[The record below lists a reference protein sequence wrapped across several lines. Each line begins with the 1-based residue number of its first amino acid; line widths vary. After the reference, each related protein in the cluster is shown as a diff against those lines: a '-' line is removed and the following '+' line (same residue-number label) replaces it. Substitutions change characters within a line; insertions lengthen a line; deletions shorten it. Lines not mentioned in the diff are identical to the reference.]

1 MRYQLIVRLVH
12 FSLFFSV
19 LVLVFNFLFLE
30 SIAANQNE
38 VNERRGIDNICLK
51 YDNITKTIIV
61 CDDNV
66 EIPTIFSFFNNS
78 NILESIG
85 NKEWLLKSNI
95 LVLENGTL
103 IIDGSKSKVI
113 KIASNYSSNI
123 PYSITS
129 RGNLIVDN
137 TRITSWNSTSDS
149 QPVVSSPETV
159 RPYILTF
166 WDSSGKTNITNSY
179 LENLGYKGYLG
190 TDGITYFSGKGSL
203 ISNNTI
209 SGNYLGLHLMNN
221 VSDIAIENN
230 DISKSNFEA
239 IKLDTKTNNIKV
251 FDNTIHENNL
261 HAISCLRGC
270 NSVDIKNNLLENN
283 IGIGILVDKQAKK
296 IIIENNKIKSN
307 TMGIM
312 IAESEDNSINNNI
325 IDKNGN
331 GIFLKKTGG
340 NLITKNNITASNN
353 YGINIYS
360 NSSLNTIENNNIR
373 KSMNSGINIADYET
387 KNNKFVGNVIEGGL
401 NHGIKL
407 DRTFKN
413 NFESNLVD
421 KNKYVDYYIKLSKD
435 SILMNTYFNKTSIL
449 FFDKKSN
456 LKIVNMDNKLLD
468 GNNITNVAYPN
479 NNTVI
484 MLPIKNFTKLTTI
497 DMYVIPNLSHVNI
510 SSINND
516 FSINKD
522 YKKWNAVFAEPKM
535 QTKFI
540 VEGLD
545 SGSQFLLK
553 TNETVSELVSVDK
566 RNNIQFSFINDGLS
580 YIFKIE
586 ATKTP
591 MLITILI
598 LSVLIGVSAGIFFLL
613 RRKRMIKDN
622 NIKR

>member
-1 MRYQLIVRLVH
+1 M
-12 FSLFFSV
+12 
-19 LVLVFNFLFLE
+19 
-30 SIAANQNE
+30 AASEKE
-38 VNERRGIDNICLK
+38 VNEQRGIDNICLK

-85 NKEWLLKSNI
+85 NKEWLLRSNI

-113 KIASNYSSNI
+113 KIDSNYSSNI

-129 RGNLIVDN
+129 RGNLIIDN
-137 TRITSWNSTSDS
+137 TRITSWNSTRDS

-159 RPYILTF
+159 RPFILTF

-179 LENLGYKGYLG
+179 LENLGYKGYIG
-190 TDGITYFSGKGSL
+190 TEGITYFSGKGSL

-230 DISKSNFEA
+230 DISKSNFEG

-261 HAISCLRGC
+261 HAIACLRGC
-270 NSVDIKNNLLENN
+270 NSVDIKNNVLENN

-296 IIIENNKIKSN
+296 VVIENNKIKSN

-331 GIFLKKTGG
+331 GIFLKKTAS
-340 NLITKNNITASNN
+340 NLITKNNITGSNN

-360 NSSLNTIENNNIR
+360 NSSLNTIENNIIQ
-373 KSMNSGINIADYET
+373 KSMNSGINMADYGT
-387 KNNKFVGNVIEGGL
+387 KNNKFVENVIEGGL
-401 NHGIKL
+401 NHGIRL

-421 KNKYVDYYIKLSKD
+421 KNKNVDYYIKLSKG
-435 SILMNTYFNKTSIL
+435 SILMNTYFNNTSIL

-468 GNNITNVAYPN
+468 GNNVTNIAYPN

-497 DMYVIPNLSHVNI
+497 DMYVVPNLSYVNI

-516 FSINKD
+516 FSKNKD

-540 VEGLD
+540 VEGFN

-553 TNETVSELVSVDK
+553 TNETVSELVSVDN
-566 RNNIQFSFINDGLS
+566 RNNIQFSFVNDGLS

-598 LSVLIGVSAGIFFLL
+598 LSILIGLSAGIFFLL

>member
-1 MRYQLIVRLVH
+1 M
-12 FSLFFSV
+12 
-19 LVLVFNFLFLE
+19 
-30 SIAANQNE
+30 AASEKE
-38 VNERRGIDNICLK
+38 VNEQRGIDNICLK

-85 NKEWLLKSNI
+85 NKEWLLRSNI

-113 KIASNYSSNI
+113 KIDSNYSSNI

-129 RGNLIVDN
+129 RGNLIIDN

-149 QPVVSSPETV
+149 QPVVSSRETV

-179 LENLGYKGYLG
+179 LENLGYKGYIG
-190 TDGITYFSGKGSL
+190 TEGITYFSGKGSL

-230 DISKSNFEA
+230 DISKSNFEG

-261 HAISCLRGC
+261 HAIACLRGC
-270 NSVDIKNNLLENN
+270 NSVDIKNNVLENN

-296 IIIENNKIKSN
+296 VIIENNKIKSN

-331 GIFLKKTGG
+331 GIFLKKTAS
-340 NLITKNNITASNN
+340 NLITKNNITGSNN

-360 NSSLNTIENNNIR
+360 NSSLNTIENNIIR
-373 KSMNSGINIADYET
+373 KSMNSGINIADYGT
-387 KNNKFVGNVIEGGL
+387 KNNKFVENVIEGGL
-401 NHGIKL
+401 NHGIRL

-413 NFESNLVD
+413 NFESNVVD
-421 KNKYVDYYIKLSKD
+421 KNKNVDYYIKLSKD
-435 SILMNTYFNKTSIL
+435 SILMNTYFNNTSIL

-456 LKIVNMDNKLLD
+456 LRIVNTDNKLLD
-468 GNNITNVAYPN
+468 GNNVTNIEYPN
-479 NNTVI
+479 NNTVVI
-484 MLPIKNFTKLTTI
+484 LPIKNFTKLTTI
-497 DMYVIPNLSHVNI
+497 DMYVVPNLSHVNI

-516 FSINKD
+516 FSKNKD
-522 YKKWNAVFAEPKM
+522 YKKWNAAFAEPKM

-540 VEGLD
+540 VEGFD

-566 RNNIQFSFINDGLS
+566 RNNIQFSFVNDGLS

-598 LSVLIGVSAGIFFLL
+598 LSILIGLSAGIFFLL
-613 RRKRMIKDN
+613 RRKRMIRDN

>member
-1 MRYQLIVRLVH
+1 M
-12 FSLFFSV
+12 
-19 LVLVFNFLFLE
+19 
-30 SIAANQNE
+30 AASEKE
-38 VNERRGIDNICLK
+38 VNDQRGIDNICLK

-85 NKEWLLKSNI
+85 NKEWLLRSNI

-113 KIASNYSSNI
+113 KIDSNYSSNI

-129 RGNLIVDN
+129 RGNLIIDN

-179 LENLGYKGYLG
+179 LENLGYKGYIG
-190 TDGITYFSGKGSL
+190 TEGITYFSGKGSL

-209 SGNYLGLHLMNN
+209 SGNYLGLHLVNN

-230 DISKSNFEA
+230 EISKSNFEG
-239 IKLDTKTNNIKV
+239 IKLDTKTNNIKI

-261 HAISCLRGC
+261 HAIACLRGC
-270 NSVDIKNNLLENN
+270 NSVDIKNNVLENN

-296 IIIENNKIKSN
+296 VIIESNKIKSN

-312 IAESEDNSINNNI
+312 IADSEDNSINNNI

-331 GIFLKKTGG
+331 GIFLKKTGR
-340 NLITKNNITASNN
+340 NLITKNNITGSNN

-360 NSSLNTIENNNIR
+360 NSSLNTIENNIIR
-373 KSMNSGINIADYET
+373 KSMNSGINIADYAT
-387 KNNKFVGNVIEGGL
+387 KNNKFVGNVIESGL
-401 NHGIKL
+401 NHGIRL

-413 NFESNLVD
+413 NFESNVVD
-421 KNKYVDYYIKLSKD
+421 KNKNVDYYIKLSKN
-435 SILMNTYFNKTSIL
+435 SILMNTYFNNTSIL

-468 GNNITNVAYPN
+468 GNNVTNIASPN

-484 MLPIKNFTKLTTI
+484 ILPIKNFTKLTTI
-497 DMYVIPNLSHVNI
+497 DMYVVPNLSHVNI

-516 FSINKD
+516 FSKNKD
-522 YKKWNAVFAEPKM
+522 YKKWNAAFAEPKM

-540 VEGLD
+540 VEGFD
-545 SGSQFLLK
+545 SGSQFFLK

-598 LSVLIGVSAGIFFLL
+598 LSILIGVSAGIFFFL

>member
-1 MRYQLIVRLVH
+1 MAV
-12 FSLFFSV
+12 
-19 LVLVFNFLFLE
+19 
-30 SIAANQNE
+30 NQNE
-38 VNERRGIDNICLK
+38 VNEQSGRDNICLK

-85 NKEWLLKSNI
+85 NKEWLLRSNI

-129 RGNLIVDN
+129 RGNLIIDN

-190 TDGITYFSGKGSL
+190 TEGITYFSGKGSL

-209 SGNYLGLHLMNN
+209 SGNYLGLHLVNN

-230 DISKSNFEA
+230 DISKSNFEG

-261 HAISCLRGC
+261 HAIACLRGC
-270 NSVDIKNNLLENN
+270 NSVDIKNNVLENN

-296 IIIENNKIKSN
+296 VIIESNKIKSN

-331 GIFLKKTGG
+331 GIFLKKTGR
-340 NLITKNNITASNN
+340 NLITKNNITGSNN

-360 NSSLNTIENNNIR
+360 NSSLNTIENNIIR
-373 KSMNSGINIADYET
+373 KSMNSGINIADYAT

-401 NHGIKL
+401 NHGIRL

-413 NFESNLVD
+413 NFESNVVD
-421 KNKYVDYYIKLSKD
+421 KNKNVDYYIKLSKN
-435 SILMNTYFNKTSIL
+435 SILMNTYFNNTSIL

-468 GNNITNVAYPN
+468 GNNVTNIASKN

-484 MLPIKNFTKLTTI
+484 ILPIKNFTKLTTI
-497 DMYVIPNLSHVNI
+497 DMYVVPNLSHVNI

-516 FSINKD
+516 FSKNKV

-540 VEGLD
+540 VEGFD
-545 SGSQFLLK
+545 SGSQFFLK

-598 LSVLIGVSAGIFFLL
+598 LSILIGVSAGIFFFL
-613 RRKRMIKDN
+613 RRKRIIKDN

>member
-1 MRYQLIVRLVH
+1 MAV
-12 FSLFFSV
+12 
-19 LVLVFNFLFLE
+19 
-30 SIAANQNE
+30 NQNE
-38 VNERRGIDNICLK
+38 VNEQSGRDNICLK

-85 NKEWLLKSNI
+85 NKEWLLRSNI

-129 RGNLIVDN
+129 RGNLIIDN

-190 TDGITYFSGKGSL
+190 TEGITYFSGKGSL

-209 SGNYLGLHLMNN
+209 SGNYLGLHLVNN

-230 DISKSNFEA
+230 DISKSNFEG

-261 HAISCLRGC
+261 HAIACLRGC
-270 NSVDIKNNLLENN
+270 NSVDIKNNVLENN

-296 IIIENNKIKSN
+296 VIIESNKIKSN

-331 GIFLKKTGG
+331 GIFLKKTGR
-340 NLITKNNITASNN
+340 NLITKNNITGSNN

-360 NSSLNTIENNNIR
+360 NSSLNTIENNIIR
-373 KSMNSGINIADYET
+373 KSMNSGINIADYAT

-401 NHGIKL
+401 NHGIRL

-413 NFESNLVD
+413 NFESNVVD
-421 KNKYVDYYIKLSKD
+421 KNKNVDYYIKLSKN
-435 SILMNTYFNKTSIL
+435 SILMNTYFNNTSIL

-468 GNNITNVAYPN
+468 GNNVTNIASPN

-484 MLPIKNFTKLTTI
+484 ILPIKNFTKLTTI
-497 DMYVIPNLSHVNI
+497 DMYVVPNLSHVNI

-516 FSINKD
+516 FSKNKD

-540 VEGLD
+540 VEGFD
-545 SGSQFLLK
+545 SGSQFFLK

-598 LSVLIGVSAGIFFLL
+598 LSILIGVSAGIFFFL

>member
-1 MRYQLIVRLVH
+1 M
-12 FSLFFSV
+12 
-19 LVLVFNFLFLE
+19 
-30 SIAANQNE
+30 AANQNE
-38 VNERRGIDNICLK
+38 VNEQRGIDNICLK

-85 NKEWLLKSNI
+85 NKEWLLRSNI

-129 RGNLIVDN
+129 RGNLIIDN

-190 TDGITYFSGKGSL
+190 TEGITYFSGKGSL

>member
-1 MRYQLIVRLVH
+1 M
-12 FSLFFSV
+12 
-19 LVLVFNFLFLE
+19 
-30 SIAANQNE
+30 AASEKE
-38 VNERRGIDNICLK
+38 VNDQRGIDNICLK

-61 CDDNV
+61 CDDKV

-85 NKEWLLKSNI
+85 NKEWLLRSNI

-129 RGNLIVDN
+129 RGNLIIDN

-149 QPVVSSPETV
+149 QPVVSSPETA

-190 TDGITYFSGKGSL
+190 TEGITYFSGKGSL

-209 SGNYLGLHLMNN
+209 SGNYLGLHLVNN

-230 DISKSNFEA
+230 DISKSNFEG

-261 HAISCLRGC
+261 HAIACLRGC
-270 NSVDIKNNLLENN
+270 NSVDIKNNVLENN

-296 IIIENNKIKSN
+296 VIIESNKIKSN

-312 IAESEDNSINNNI
+312 IADSEDNSINNNI

-331 GIFLKKTGG
+331 GIFLKKTGR
-340 NLITKNNITASNN
+340 NLITKNNITGSNN

-360 NSSLNTIENNNIR
+360 NSSLNTIENNIIR
-373 KSMNSGINIADYET
+373 KSMNSGINIADYAT
-387 KNNKFVGNVIEGGL
+387 KNNKFVGNVIESGL
-401 NHGIKL
+401 NHGIRL

-413 NFESNLVD
+413 NFESNVVD
-421 KNKYVDYYIKLSKD
+421 KNKNVDYYIKLSKD
-435 SILMNTYFNKTSIL
+435 SILMNTYFNNTSIL

-456 LKIVNMDNKLLD
+456 LRIVNTDNKLLD
-468 GNNITNVAYPN
+468 GNNVTNIEYPN
-479 NNTVI
+479 NNTVVI
-484 MLPIKNFTKLTTI
+484 LPIKNFTKLTTI
-497 DMYVIPNLSHVNI
+497 DMYVVPNLSHVNI

-516 FSINKD
+516 FSKNKD
-522 YKKWNAVFAEPKM
+522 YKKWNAAFAEPKM

-540 VEGLD
+540 VEGFD

-598 LSVLIGVSAGIFFLL
+598 LSILIGVSAGIFFFL

>member
-1 MRYQLIVRLVH
+1 M
-12 FSLFFSV
+12 
-19 LVLVFNFLFLE
+19 
-30 SIAANQNE
+30 AASEKE
-38 VNERRGIDNICLK
+38 VNEQRGIDNICLK

-85 NKEWLLKSNI
+85 NKEWLLRSNI

-113 KIASNYSSNI
+113 KIDSNYSSNI

-129 RGNLIVDN
+129 RGNLIIDN

-179 LENLGYKGYLG
+179 LENLGYKGYIG
-190 TDGITYFSGKGSL
+190 TEGITYFSGKGSL

-209 SGNYLGLHLMNN
+209 SGNYMGLHLMNN

-230 DISKSNFEA
+230 DISKSNFEG

-261 HAISCLRGC
+261 HAIACLRGC
-270 NSVDIKNNLLENN
+270 NSVDIKNNVLENN

-296 IIIENNKIKSN
+296 VIIENNKIKSN

-331 GIFLKKTGG
+331 GIFLKKTAS
-340 NLITKNNITASNN
+340 NLITKNNITGSNN

-360 NSSLNTIENNNIR
+360 NSSLNTIENNIIR
-373 KSMNSGINIADYET
+373 KSMNSGINIADYGT
-387 KNNKFVGNVIEGGL
+387 KNNKFVENVIEGGL
-401 NHGIKL
+401 NHGIRL

-413 NFESNLVD
+413 NFESNVVD
-421 KNKYVDYYIKLSKD
+421 KNKNVDYYIKLSKD
-435 SILMNTYFNKTSIL
+435 SILMNTYFNNTSIL

-456 LKIVNMDNKLLD
+456 LRIVNTDNKLLD
-468 GNNITNVAYPN
+468 GNNVTNIEYPN
-479 NNTVI
+479 NNTVVI
-484 MLPIKNFTKLTTI
+484 LPIKNFTKLTTI
-497 DMYVIPNLSHVNI
+497 DMYVVPNLSHVNI

-516 FSINKD
+516 FSKNKD
-522 YKKWNAVFAEPKM
+522 YKKWNAAFAEPKM

-540 VEGLD
+540 VEGFD

-566 RNNIQFSFINDGLS
+566 RNNIQFSFVNDGLS

-598 LSVLIGVSAGIFFLL
+598 LSILIGLSAGIFFLL
-613 RRKRMIKDN
+613 RRKRMIRDN

>member
-1 MRYQLIVRLVH
+1 M
-12 FSLFFSV
+12 
-19 LVLVFNFLFLE
+19 
-30 SIAANQNE
+30 AASEKE
-38 VNERRGIDNICLK
+38 VNEQRGIDNICLK

-85 NKEWLLKSNI
+85 NKEWLLRSNI

-113 KIASNYSSNI
+113 KIDSNYSSNI

-129 RGNLIVDN
+129 RGNLIIDN

-179 LENLGYKGYLG
+179 LENLGYKGYIG
-190 TDGITYFSGKGSL
+190 TEGITYFSGKGSL

-230 DISKSNFEA
+230 DISKSNFEG

-261 HAISCLRGC
+261 HAIACLRGC
-270 NSVDIKNNLLENN
+270 NSVDIKNNVLENN

-296 IIIENNKIKSN
+296 VIIENNKIKSN

-331 GIFLKKTGG
+331 GIFLKKTAS
-340 NLITKNNITASNN
+340 NLITKNNITGSNN

-360 NSSLNTIENNNIR
+360 NSSLNTIENNIIP
-373 KSMNSGINIADYET
+373 KSMNIGINIADYGT
-387 KNNKFVGNVIEGGL
+387 KNNKFVENVIEGGL
-401 NHGIKL
+401 NHGIRL

-413 NFESNLVD
+413 NFESNVVD
-421 KNKYVDYYIKLSKD
+421 KNKNVDYYIKLSKD
-435 SILMNTYFNKTSIL
+435 SILMNTYFNNTSIL

-456 LKIVNMDNKLLD
+456 LRIVNTDNKLLD
-468 GNNITNVAYPN
+468 GNNVTNIEYPN
-479 NNTVI
+479 NNTVVI
-484 MLPIKNFTKLTTI
+484 LPIKNFTKLTTI
-497 DMYVIPNLSHVNI
+497 DMYVVPNLSHVNI

-516 FSINKD
+516 FSKNKD
-522 YKKWNAVFAEPKM
+522 YKKWNAAFAEPKM

-540 VEGLD
+540 VEGFD

-566 RNNIQFSFINDGLS
+566 RNNIQFSFVNDGLS

-598 LSVLIGVSAGIFFLL
+598 LSILIGLSAGIFFLL
-613 RRKRMIKDN
+613 RRKRMIRDN

>member
-1 MRYQLIVRLVH
+1 MAV
-12 FSLFFSV
+12 
-19 LVLVFNFLFLE
+19 
-30 SIAANQNE
+30 NQNE
-38 VNERRGIDNICLK
+38 VNEQSGRDNICMK

-85 NKEWLLKSNI
+85 NKEWLLRSNI

-129 RGNLIVDN
+129 RGNLIIDN

-190 TDGITYFSGKGSL
+190 TEGITYFSGKGSL

-209 SGNYLGLHLMNN
+209 SGNYLGLHLVNN

-230 DISKSNFEA
+230 DISKSNFEG

-261 HAISCLRGC
+261 HAIACLRGC
-270 NSVDIKNNLLENN
+270 NSVDIKNNVLENN

-296 IIIENNKIKSN
+296 VIIESNKIKSN

-331 GIFLKKTGG
+331 GIFLKKTGR
-340 NLITKNNITASNN
+340 NLITKNNITGSNN

-360 NSSLNTIENNNIR
+360 NSSLNTIENNIIR
-373 KSMNSGINIADYET
+373 KSMNSGINIADYAT

-401 NHGIKL
+401 NHGIRL

-413 NFESNLVD
+413 NFESNVVD
-421 KNKYVDYYIKLSKD
+421 KNKNVDYYIKLSKD
-435 SILMNTYFNKTSIL
+435 SILMNTYFNNTSIL

-468 GNNITNVAYPN
+468 GNNVTNIASPN

-484 MLPIKNFTKLTTI
+484 ILPIKNFTKLTTI
-497 DMYVIPNLSHVNI
+497 DMYVVPNLSHVNI

-516 FSINKD
+516 FSKNKD

-540 VEGLD
+540 VEGFD
-545 SGSQFLLK
+545 SGSQFFLK

-598 LSVLIGVSAGIFFLL
+598 LSILIGVSAGIFLFL

>member
-1 MRYQLIVRLVH
+1 M
-12 FSLFFSV
+12 
-19 LVLVFNFLFLE
+19 
-30 SIAANQNE
+30 AASENE
-38 VNERRGIDNICLK
+38 VNEQRGIDNICLK

-85 NKEWLLKSNI
+85 NKEWLLRSNI

-113 KIASNYSSNI
+113 KIDSNYSNNI

-129 RGNLIVDN
+129 RGNLIIDN

-149 QPVVSSPETV
+149 QPIVSSPETV

-179 LENLGYKGYLG
+179 LENLGYKGYIG
-190 TDGITYFSGKGSL
+190 TEGITYFSGKGSL

-221 VSDIAIENN
+221 VSDILIENN
-230 DISKSNFEA
+230 DISKSNFEG

-251 FDNTIHENNL
+251 FDNMIHENNL
-261 HAISCLRGC
+261 HAIACLRGC
-270 NSVDIKNNLLENN
+270 NSVDIKNNVLENN
-283 IGIGILVDKQAKK
+283 IGIAILVDKQAKK
-296 IIIENNKIKSN
+296 VIIENNKIKSN

-312 IAESEDNSINNNI
+312 IAESEDNSIINNI

-331 GIFLKKTGG
+331 GIFLKKTAS
-340 NLITKNNITASNN
+340 NLITKNNITGSNN

-360 NSSLNTIENNNIR
+360 NSSLNTIENNIIR
-373 KSMNSGINIADYET
+373 KSMNSGINIADYGT
-387 KNNKFVGNVIEGGL
+387 KNNKFVENVIEGGL
-401 NHGIKL
+401 NHGIRL

-413 NFESNLVD
+413 NFESNVVD
-421 KNKYVDYYIKLSKD
+421 KNKNVDYYIKLSKD
-435 SILMNTYFNKTSIL
+435 SILMNTYFNNTSIL

-468 GNNITNVAYPN
+468 GNNVTNIAYPN

-484 MLPIKNFTKLTTI
+484 ILPIKNFTKLTTI
-497 DMYVIPNLSHVNI
+497 DMYVVPNLSYVNI

-516 FSINKD
+516 FSKNKD
-522 YKKWNAVFAEPKM
+522 YKKWNAAFAEPKM

-540 VEGLD
+540 VEGFD

-566 RNNIQFSFINDGLS
+566 RNNIQFSFVNDGLS

-598 LSVLIGVSAGIFFLL
+598 LSILIGLSAGVFFLL

>member
-1 MRYQLIVRLVH
+1 M
-12 FSLFFSV
+12 
-19 LVLVFNFLFLE
+19 
-30 SIAANQNE
+30 AASENE
-38 VNERRGIDNICLK
+38 VNEQRGIDNICLK

-85 NKEWLLKSNI
+85 NKEWLLRSNI

-113 KIASNYSSNI
+113 KIDSNYSNNI

-129 RGNLIVDN
+129 RGNLIIDN

-179 LENLGYKGYLG
+179 LENLGYKGYIG
-190 TDGITYFSGKGSL
+190 TEGITYFSGKGSL

-221 VSDIAIENN
+221 VSDILIENN
-230 DISKSNFEA
+230 DISKSNFEG

-251 FDNTIHENNL
+251 FDNMIHENNL
-261 HAISCLRGC
+261 HAIACLRGC
-270 NSVDIKNNLLENN
+270 NSVDIKNNVLENN

-296 IIIENNKIKSN
+296 VIIENNKIKSN

-312 IAESEDNSINNNI
+312 IAESEDNSIINNI

-331 GIFLKKTGG
+331 GIFLKKTAS
-340 NLITKNNITASNN
+340 NLITKNNITGSNN

-360 NSSLNTIENNNIR
+360 NSSLNTIENNIIK
-373 KSMNSGINIADYET
+373 KSMNSGINMADYGT
-387 KNNKFVGNVIEGGL
+387 KNNKIVENVIEGGL
-401 NHGIKL
+401 NHGIRL

-413 NFESNLVD
+413 NFESNVVD
-421 KNKYVDYYIKLSKD
+421 KNKNVDYYIKLSKD
-435 SILMNTYFNKTSIL
+435 SILMNTYFNNTSIL

-468 GNNITNVAYPN
+468 GNNVTNIAYPN

-484 MLPIKNFTKLTTI
+484 ILPIKNFTKLTTI
-497 DMYVIPNLSHVNI
+497 DMYVVPNLSYVNI

-516 FSINKD
+516 FSKNKD
-522 YKKWNAVFAEPKM
+522 YKKWNAAFAEPKM

-540 VEGLD
+540 VEGFD

-566 RNNIQFSFINDGLS
+566 RNNIQFSFVNDGLS

-598 LSVLIGVSAGIFFLL
+598 LSILIGLSAGVFFLL

>member
-1 MRYQLIVRLVH
+1 MAV
-12 FSLFFSV
+12 
-19 LVLVFNFLFLE
+19 
-30 SIAANQNE
+30 NQNE
-38 VNERRGIDNICLK
+38 VNEQSGRDNICLK

-66 EIPTIFSFFNNS
+66 QIPTIFSFFNNS

-85 NKEWLLKSNI
+85 NKEWLLRSNI
-95 LVLENGTL
+95 LVLENGSL

-129 RGNLIVDN
+129 RGNLIIDN

-190 TDGITYFSGKGSL
+190 TEGITYFSGKGSL

-209 SGNYLGLHLMNN
+209 SGNYLGLHLVNN

-230 DISKSNFEA
+230 DISKSNFEG

-261 HAISCLRGC
+261 HAIACLRGC
-270 NSVDIKNNLLENN
+270 NSVDIKNNVLENN

-296 IIIENNKIKSN
+296 VIIESNKIKSN

-331 GIFLKKTGG
+331 GIFLKKTGR
-340 NLITKNNITASNN
+340 NLITKNNITGSNN

-360 NSSLNTIENNNIR
+360 NSSLNTIENNIIR
-373 KSMNSGINIADYET
+373 KSMNSGINIADYAT

-401 NHGIKL
+401 NHGIRL
-407 DRTFKN
+407 DRTFNN
-413 NFESNLVD
+413 NFESNVVD
-421 KNKYVDYYIKLSKD
+421 KNKNVDYYIKLSKN
-435 SILMNTYFNKTSIL
+435 SILMNTYFNNTSIL

-468 GNNITNVAYPN
+468 GNNVTNIASPN

-484 MLPIKNFTKLTTI
+484 ILPIKNFTKLTTI
-497 DMYVIPNLSHVNI
+497 DMYVVPNLSHVNI

-516 FSINKD
+516 FSKNKD
-522 YKKWNAVFAEPKM
+522 YKKWSAVFAEPKM

-540 VEGLD
+540 VEGFD
-545 SGSQFLLK
+545 SGSQFFLK

-598 LSVLIGVSAGIFFLL
+598 LSILIGVSAGIFFFL

>member
-1 MRYQLIVRLVH
+1 MAV
-12 FSLFFSV
+12 
-19 LVLVFNFLFLE
+19 
-30 SIAANQNE
+30 NQNE
-38 VNERRGIDNICLK
+38 VNEQSGRDNICLK

-85 NKEWLLKSNI
+85 NKEWLLRSNI

-129 RGNLIVDN
+129 RGNLIIDN

-190 TDGITYFSGKGSL
+190 TEGITYFSGKGSL

-209 SGNYLGLHLMNN
+209 SGNYLGLHLVNN

-230 DISKSNFEA
+230 DISKSNFEG

-261 HAISCLRGC
+261 HAIACLRGC
-270 NSVDIKNNLLENN
+270 NSVDIKNNVLENN

-296 IIIENNKIKSN
+296 VIIESNKIKSN

-331 GIFLKKTGG
+331 GIFLKKTGR
-340 NLITKNNITASNN
+340 NLITKNNITGSNN

-360 NSSLNTIENNNIR
+360 NSSLNTIENNIIR
-373 KSMNSGINIADYET
+373 KSMNSGINIADYAT

-401 NHGIKL
+401 NHGIRL

-413 NFESNLVD
+413 NFESNVVD
-421 KNKYVDYYIKLSKD
+421 KNKNVDYYIKLSKN
-435 SILMNTYFNKTSIL
+435 SILMNTYFNNTSIL

-468 GNNITNVAYPN
+468 GNNVTNIASPN

-484 MLPIKNFTKLTTI
+484 ILPIKNFTKLTTI
-497 DMYVIPNLSHVNI
+497 DMYVVPNLSHVNI

-516 FSINKD
+516 FSKNKD

-540 VEGLD
+540 VEGFD
-545 SGSQFLLK
+545 SGSQFFLK

-598 LSVLIGVSAGIFFLL
+598 LSILIGVSAGIFLFL

>member
-1 MRYQLIVRLVH
+1 M
-12 FSLFFSV
+12 FFSV
-19 LVLVFNFLFLE
+19 LVLAFNFLFSE
-30 SIAANQNE
+30 AMAASEKE
-38 VNERRGIDNICLK
+38 VNEQRGIDNICLK

-85 NKEWLLKSNI
+85 NKEWLLRSNI

-113 KIASNYSSNI
+113 KIDSNYSSNI

-129 RGNLIVDN
+129 RGNLIIDN

-166 WDSSGKTNITNSY
+166 WDSSGKTHITNSY
-179 LENLGYKGYLG
+179 LENLGYKGYIG
-190 TDGITYFSGKGSL
+190 TEGITYFSGKGSL

-230 DISKSNFEA
+230 DISKSNFEG
-239 IKLDTKTNNIKV
+239 IKLDTKTNNIRV

-261 HAISCLRGC
+261 HAIACLRGC
-270 NSVDIKNNLLENN
+270 NSVDIKNNVLENN

-296 IIIENNKIKSN
+296 VIIENNKIKSN

-331 GIFLKKTGG
+331 GIFLKKTAS
-340 NLITKNNITASNN
+340 NLITKNNITGSNN

-360 NSSLNTIENNNIR
+360 NSSLNSIENNIIQ
-373 KSMNSGINIADYET
+373 KSMNSGINIADYGT
-387 KNNKFVGNVIEGGL
+387 KNNKFVENVIEGGL
-401 NHGIKL
+401 NNGIRL

-413 NFESNLVD
+413 NFESNVVD
-421 KNKYVDYYIKLSKD
+421 KNKNVDYYIKLSKD
-435 SILMNTYFNKTSIL
+435 SILMNTYFNNTSIL

-456 LKIVNMDNKLLD
+456 LKIVNLDNKLLD
-468 GNNITNVAYPN
+468 GNNVTNIAYPN

-497 DMYVIPNLSHVNI
+497 DMYVVPNLSYVNI

-516 FSINKD
+516 FSKNKD
-522 YKKWNAVFAEPKM
+522 YKKWNAAFAEPKM

-540 VEGLD
+540 VEGLN

-566 RNNIQFSFINDGLS
+566 RNNIQFSFVNDASS

-598 LSVLIGVSAGIFFLL
+598 LLILIGLSAGIFFLL

>member
-1 MRYQLIVRLVH
+1 M
-12 FSLFFSV
+12 
-19 LVLVFNFLFLE
+19 
-30 SIAANQNE
+30 AASEKE
-38 VNERRGIDNICLK
+38 VNEQRGIDNICLK

-85 NKEWLLKSNI
+85 NKEWLLRSNI

-113 KIASNYSSNI
+113 KIDSNYSSNI

-129 RGNLIVDN
+129 RGNLIIDN

-166 WDSSGKTNITNSY
+166 WDSSGKTHITNSY
-179 LENLGYKGYLG
+179 LENLGYKGYIG
-190 TDGITYFSGKGSL
+190 TEGITYFSGKGSL

-230 DISKSNFEA
+230 DISKSNFEG
-239 IKLDTKTNNIKV
+239 IKLDTKTNNIRV

-261 HAISCLRGC
+261 HAIACLRGC
-270 NSVDIKNNLLENN
+270 NSVDIKNNVLENN

-296 IIIENNKIKSN
+296 VIIENNKIKSN

-331 GIFLKKTGG
+331 GIFLKKTAS
-340 NLITKNNITASNN
+340 NLITKNNITGSNN

-360 NSSLNTIENNNIR
+360 NSSLNSIENNIIQ
-373 KSMNSGINIADYET
+373 KSMNSGINIADYGT
-387 KNNKFVGNVIEGGL
+387 KNNKFVENVIEGGL
-401 NHGIKL
+401 NNGIRL

-413 NFESNLVD
+413 NFESNVVD
-421 KNKYVDYYIKLSKD
+421 KNKNVDYYIKLSKD
-435 SILMNTYFNKTSIL
+435 SILMNTYFNNTSIL

-456 LKIVNMDNKLLD
+456 LKIVNLDNKLLD
-468 GNNITNVAYPN
+468 GNNVTNIAYPN

-497 DMYVIPNLSHVNI
+497 DMYVVPNLSYVNI

-516 FSINKD
+516 FSKNKD
-522 YKKWNAVFAEPKM
+522 YKKWNAAFAEPKM

-540 VEGLD
+540 VEGLN

-566 RNNIQFSFINDGLS
+566 RNNIQFSFVNDGLS

-598 LSVLIGVSAGIFFLL
+598 LLILIGLSAGIFFLL

>member
-1 MRYQLIVRLVH
+1 M
-12 FSLFFSV
+12 
-19 LVLVFNFLFLE
+19 
-30 SIAANQNE
+30 AASEKE
-38 VNERRGIDNICLK
+38 VNEQRGIDNVCLK

-85 NKEWLLKSNI
+85 NKEWLLRSNI

-113 KIASNYSSNI
+113 KIDSNYSSNI

-129 RGNLIVDN
+129 RGNLIIDN

-179 LENLGYKGYLG
+179 LENLGYKGYIG
-190 TDGITYFSGKGSL
+190 TEGITYFSGKGSL

-230 DISKSNFEA
+230 DISKSNFEG

-261 HAISCLRGC
+261 HAIACLRGC
-270 NSVDIKNNLLENN
+270 NSVDIKNNVLENN

-296 IIIENNKIKSN
+296 VIIENNKIKSN

-331 GIFLKKTGG
+331 GIFLKKTAS
-340 NLITKNNITASNN
+340 NLITKNKITGSNN

-360 NSSLNTIENNNIR
+360 NSSLNMIENNIIQ
-373 KSMNSGINIADYET
+373 KSMNSGINMADYGT
-387 KNNKFVGNVIEGGL
+387 KNNKFVENVIEGGL
-401 NHGIKL
+401 NHGIRL

-413 NFESNLVD
+413 NFESNVVD
-421 KNKYVDYYIKLSKD
+421 KNKNVDYYIKLSKD
-435 SILMNTYFNKTSIL
+435 SILMNTYFNNTSIL

-468 GNNITNVAYPN
+468 GNNVTNIAYPN

-497 DMYVIPNLSHVNI
+497 DMYVVPNLSYVNI

-516 FSINKD
+516 FSKNKD

-540 VEGLD
+540 VEGFN

-566 RNNIQFSFINDGLS
+566 RNNIQFSFVNDALS

-598 LSVLIGVSAGIFFLL
+598 LSILIGLSAGIFFLL
-613 RRKRMIKDN
+613 RRKRMIRDN

>member
-1 MRYQLIVRLVH
+1 MAV
-12 FSLFFSV
+12 
-19 LVLVFNFLFLE
+19 
-30 SIAANQNE
+30 NQNE
-38 VNERRGIDNICLK
+38 VNEQSGRDNICLK

-85 NKEWLLKSNI
+85 NKEWLLRSNI

-129 RGNLIVDN
+129 RGNLIIDN

-190 TDGITYFSGKGSL
+190 TEGITYFSGKGSL

-209 SGNYLGLHLMNN
+209 SGNYLGLHLVNN
-221 VSDIAIENN
+221 VSDITIENN
-230 DISKSNFEA
+230 DISKSNFEG

-261 HAISCLRGC
+261 HAIACLRGC
-270 NSVDIKNNLLENN
+270 NSVDIKNNVLENN

-296 IIIENNKIKSN
+296 VIIESNKIKSN

-331 GIFLKKTGG
+331 GIFLKKTGR
-340 NLITKNNITASNN
+340 NLITKNNITGSNN

-360 NSSLNTIENNNIR
+360 NSSLNTIENNIIR
-373 KSMNSGINIADYET
+373 KSMNSGINIADYAT

-401 NHGIKL
+401 NHGIRL

-413 NFESNLVD
+413 NFESNVVD
-421 KNKYVDYYIKLSKD
+421 KNKNVDYYIKLSKN
-435 SILMNTYFNKTSIL
+435 SILMNTYFNNTSIL

-468 GNNITNVAYPN
+468 GNNVTNIASPN

-484 MLPIKNFTKLTTI
+484 ILPIKNFTKLTTI
-497 DMYVIPNLSHVNI
+497 GMYVVPNLSHVNI

-516 FSINKD
+516 FSKNKD

-540 VEGLD
+540 VEGFD
-545 SGSQFLLK
+545 SGSQFFLK

-598 LSVLIGVSAGIFFLL
+598 LSILIGVSAGIFFFL

>member
-1 MRYQLIVRLVH
+1 M
-12 FSLFFSV
+12 
-19 LVLVFNFLFLE
+19 
-30 SIAANQNE
+30 AANQNE
-38 VNERRGIDNICLK
+38 VNEQRGIDNICLK

-85 NKEWLLKSNI
+85 NKEWLLRSNI

-129 RGNLIVDN
+129 RGNLIIDN

-221 VSDIAIENN
+221 ISDIAIENN

-261 HAISCLRGC
+261 HAISCIRGC
-270 NSVDIKNNLLENN
+270 NSVDIKNNVLENN

-387 KNNKFVGNVIEGGL
+387 KNNKFAGNVIEGGL

-421 KNKYVDYYIKLSKD
+421 KNKYGDYYIKLSKD

-468 GNNITNVAYPN
+468 GNNVTNVAYPN

-484 MLPIKNFTKLTTI
+484 MLPIKKFTKLTTI

-516 FSINKD
+516 FSENKD

-540 VEGLD
+540 VEGFD

-566 RNNIQFSFINDGLS
+566 RNNMQFSFINDGLS
-580 YIFKIE
+580 YTFKIE

-622 NIKR
+622 NVKR

>member
-1 MRYQLIVRLVH
+1 MAV
-12 FSLFFSV
+12 
-19 LVLVFNFLFLE
+19 
-30 SIAANQNE
+30 NQNE
-38 VNERRGIDNICLK
+38 VNEQSGRDNICLK

-66 EIPTIFSFFNNS
+66 QIPTIFSFFNNS

-85 NKEWLLKSNI
+85 NKEWLLRSNI
-95 LVLENGTL
+95 LVLENGSL

-129 RGNLIVDN
+129 RGNLIIDN

-179 LENLGYKGYLG
+179 LENLGYKGYIG
-190 TDGITYFSGKGSL
+190 TEGITYFSGKGSL

-230 DISKSNFEA
+230 DISKSNFEG

-261 HAISCLRGC
+261 HAIACLRGC
-270 NSVDIKNNLLENN
+270 NSVDIKNNVLENN

-296 IIIENNKIKSN
+296 VIIESNKIKSN

-331 GIFLKKTGG
+331 GIFLKKTGR
-340 NLITKNNITASNN
+340 NLITKNNITGSNN

-360 NSSLNTIENNNIR
+360 NSSLNTIENNIIR
-373 KSMNSGINIADYET
+373 KSMNSGINIADYAT

-401 NHGIKL
+401 NHGIRL
-407 DRTFKN
+407 DRTFNN
-413 NFESNLVD
+413 NFESNVVD
-421 KNKYVDYYIKLSKD
+421 KNKNVDYYIKLSKN
-435 SILMNTYFNKTSIL
+435 SILMNTYFNNTSIL

-468 GNNITNVAYPN
+468 GNNVTNIASPN

-484 MLPIKNFTKLTTI
+484 ILPIKNFTKLTTI
-497 DMYVIPNLSHVNI
+497 DMYVVPNLSHVNI

-516 FSINKD
+516 FSKNKD
-522 YKKWNAVFAEPKM
+522 YKKWSAVFAEPKM

-540 VEGLD
+540 VEGFD
-545 SGSQFLLK
+545 SGSQFFLK

-598 LSVLIGVSAGIFFLL
+598 LSILIGVSAGIFFFL

>member
-1 MRYQLIVRLVH
+1 M
-12 FSLFFSV
+12 
-19 LVLVFNFLFLE
+19 
-30 SIAANQNE
+30 AASEKE
-38 VNERRGIDNICLK
+38 VNEQRGIDNICLK

-85 NKEWLLKSNI
+85 NKEWLLRSNI

-113 KIASNYSSNI
+113 KIDSNYSSNI

-129 RGNLIVDN
+129 RGNLIIDN

-159 RPYILTF
+159 RPFILTF

-179 LENLGYKGYLG
+179 LENLGYKGYIG
-190 TDGITYFSGKGSL
+190 TEGITYFSGKGSL

-230 DISKSNFEA
+230 DISKSNFEG

-261 HAISCLRGC
+261 HAIACLRGC
-270 NSVDIKNNLLENN
+270 NSVDIKNNVLENN

-296 IIIENNKIKSN
+296 VIIENNKIKSN

-331 GIFLKKTGG
+331 GIFLKKTAS
-340 NLITKNNITASNN
+340 NLITKNKITGSNN

-360 NSSLNTIENNNIR
+360 NSSLNMIENNIIQ
-373 KSMNSGINIADYET
+373 KSMNSGINMADYGT
-387 KNNKFVGNVIEGGL
+387 KNNKFVENVIEGGL
-401 NHGIKL
+401 NHGIRL

-413 NFESNLVD
+413 NFESNVVD
-421 KNKYVDYYIKLSKD
+421 KNKNVDYYIKLSKD
-435 SILMNTYFNKTSIL
+435 SILMNTYFNNTSIL

-468 GNNITNVAYPN
+468 GNNVTNIAYPN

-497 DMYVIPNLSHVNI
+497 DMYVVPNLSYVNI

-516 FSINKD
+516 FSKNKD
-522 YKKWNAVFAEPKM
+522 YKKWNAAFAEPKM

-540 VEGLD
+540 VEGFN

-566 RNNIQFSFINDGLS
+566 RNNIEFSFVNDALS

-598 LSVLIGVSAGIFFLL
+598 LSILIGLSAGIFFLL
-613 RRKRMIKDN
+613 RRKRMIRDN

>member
-1 MRYQLIVRLVH
+1 M
-12 FSLFFSV
+12 
-19 LVLVFNFLFLE
+19 
-30 SIAANQNE
+30 AASENE
-38 VNERRGIDNICLK
+38 VNEQRGIDNICLK

-85 NKEWLLKSNI
+85 NKEWLLRSNI

-113 KIASNYSSNI
+113 KIDSNYSNNI

-129 RGNLIVDN
+129 RGNLIIDN

-149 QPVVSSPETV
+149 QPIVSSPETV

-179 LENLGYKGYLG
+179 LENLGYKGYIG
-190 TDGITYFSGKGSL
+190 TEGITYFSGKGSL

-221 VSDIAIENN
+221 VSDILIENN
-230 DISKSNFEA
+230 DISKSNFEG

-251 FDNTIHENNL
+251 FDNMIHENNL
-261 HAISCLRGC
+261 HAIACLRGC
-270 NSVDIKNNLLENN
+270 NSVDIKNNVLENN
-283 IGIGILVDKQAKK
+283 IGIAILVDKQAKK
-296 IIIENNKIKSN
+296 VIIENNKIKSN

-312 IAESEDNSINNNI
+312 IAESEDNSIINNI

-331 GIFLKKTGG
+331 GIFLKKTAS
-340 NLITKNNITASNN
+340 NLITKNNITGSNN

-360 NSSLNTIENNNIR
+360 NSSLNTIENNVIK
-373 KSMNSGINIADYET
+373 KSMNSGINMADYGT
-387 KNNKFVGNVIEGGL
+387 KNNKIVENVIEGGL
-401 NHGIKL
+401 NHGIRL

-413 NFESNLVD
+413 NFESNVVD
-421 KNKYVDYYIKLSKD
+421 KNKNVDYYIKLSKD
-435 SILMNTYFNKTSIL
+435 SILMNTYFNNTSIL

-468 GNNITNVAYPN
+468 GNNVTNIAYPN

-484 MLPIKNFTKLTTI
+484 ILPIKNFTKLTTI
-497 DMYVIPNLSHVNI
+497 DMYVVPNLSYVNI

-516 FSINKD
+516 FSKNKD
-522 YKKWNAVFAEPKM
+522 YKKWNAAFAEPKM

-540 VEGLD
+540 VEGFD

-566 RNNIQFSFINDGLS
+566 RNNIQFSFVNDGLS

-598 LSVLIGVSAGIFFLL
+598 LSILIGLSAGVFFLL

>member
-1 MRYQLIVRLVH
+1 MTA
-12 FSLFFSV
+12 S
-19 LVLVFNFLFLE
+19 E
-30 SIAANQNE
+30 KE
-38 VNERRGIDNICLK
+38 VNEQRGIDNVCLK

-61 CDDNV
+61 CDNNV

-85 NKEWLLKSNI
+85 NKEWLLRSNI

-113 KIASNYSSNI
+113 KIDSNYSSNI

-129 RGNLIVDN
+129 RGNLIIDN

-166 WDSSGKTNITNSY
+166 WDSFGNTNITNSY
-179 LENLGYKGYLG
+179 LENLGYKGYVG
-190 TDGITYFSGKGSL
+190 TEGITYFSGKGSL

-230 DISKSNFEA
+230 DISKSNFEG

-261 HAISCLRGC
+261 HAIACLRGC
-270 NSVDIKNNLLENN
+270 NLVDIKNNVLENN

-296 IIIENNKIKSN
+296 VIIENNKIKSN

-331 GIFLKKTGG
+331 GIFLKKSAS
-340 NLITKNNITASNN
+340 NLITKNNITGSNN

-360 NSSLNTIENNNIR
+360 NSSLNTIKNNIIQ
-373 KSMNSGINIADYET
+373 KSMNSGINMADYGT
-387 KNNKFVGNVIEGGL
+387 KNNKFVENVIEGGL
-401 NHGIKL
+401 NHGIRL

-413 NFESNLVD
+413 NFESNVVD
-421 KNKYVDYYIKLSKD
+421 KNKNVDYYIKLSKD
-435 SILMNTYFNKTSIL
+435 SILMNTYFNNTSIL

-468 GNNITNVAYPN
+468 GNNVTNIAFTH

-497 DMYVIPNLSHVNI
+497 DMYVVPNLSYVNI

-516 FSINKD
+516 FSKNKD
-522 YKKWNAVFAEPKM
+522 YKKWNAAFAEPKM

-540 VEGLD
+540 VEGFN

-566 RNNIQFSFINDGLS
+566 RNNIQFSFVNDGLS

-598 LSVLIGVSAGIFFLL
+598 LSILIGLSAGIFFLL

>member
-1 MRYQLIVRLVH
+1 M
-12 FSLFFSV
+12 
-19 LVLVFNFLFLE
+19 
-30 SIAANQNE
+30 AANQNE
-38 VNERRGIDNICLK
+38 ANEQRGIENICLK

-85 NKEWLLKSNI
+85 NKEWLLRSNI

-129 RGNLIVDN
+129 RGNLIIDN

-149 QPVVSSPETV
+149 KPVVSSPETV

-230 DISKSNFEA
+230 DISKSNFEG

-270 NSVDIKNNLLENN
+270 NSVDIKNNVLENN

-296 IIIENNKIKSN
+296 IIIENNEIKSN

-331 GIFLKKTGG
+331 GIFLKKTDS
-340 NLITKNNITASNN
+340 NLITKNNITGSNN

-360 NSSLNTIENNNIR
+360 NSSLNTIENNVIR

-413 NFESNLVD
+413 NFESNVVD
-421 KNKYVDYYIKLSKD
+421 KNKNVDYYIKLSKD
-435 SILMNTYFNKTSIL
+435 SILMNTYFNNTSIL

-468 GNNITNVAYPN
+468 GNNVTNVAYPN

-484 MLPIKNFTKLTTI
+484 ILPIKNFTKLTTI
-497 DMYVIPNLSHVNI
+497 DMYVVPDLSHVNI

-516 FSINKD
+516 FSKNKD
-522 YKKWNAVFAEPKM
+522 YKKWNAAFAEPKM

-540 VEGLD
+540 VEGFD

-566 RNNIQFSFINDGLS
+566 RNNIQFSFVNDGLS

-598 LSVLIGVSAGIFFLL
+598 LSILIGLSAGIFFLL

>member
-1 MRYQLIVRLVH
+1 MAV
-12 FSLFFSV
+12 
-19 LVLVFNFLFLE
+19 
-30 SIAANQNE
+30 NQNE
-38 VNERRGIDNICLK
+38 VNEQSGRDNICLK

-85 NKEWLLKSNI
+85 NKEWLLRSNI

-129 RGNLIVDN
+129 RGNLIIDN

-190 TDGITYFSGKGSL
+190 TEGITYFSGKGSL

-230 DISKSNFEA
+230 DISKSNFEG

-261 HAISCLRGC
+261 HAIACLRGC
-270 NSVDIKNNLLENN
+270 NSVDIKNNVLENN

-296 IIIENNKIKSN
+296 VIIENNKIKSN

-331 GIFLKKTGG
+331 GIFLKKTAS
-340 NLITKNNITASNN
+340 NLITKNNITGSNN

-360 NSSLNTIENNNIR
+360 NSSLNTIENNIIR
-373 KSMNSGINIADYET
+373 KSMNSGINIADYAT

-401 NHGIKL
+401 NHGIRL

-413 NFESNLVD
+413 NFESNVVD
-421 KNKYVDYYIKLSKD
+421 KNKNVDYYIKLSKD
-435 SILMNTYFNKTSIL
+435 SILMNTYFNNTSIL

-468 GNNITNVAYPN
+468 GNNVTNIASPN

-484 MLPIKNFTKLTTI
+484 ILPIKNFTKLTTI
-497 DMYVIPNLSHVNI
+497 DMYVVPNLSHVNI

-516 FSINKD
+516 FSKNKD

-540 VEGLD
+540 VEGFD
-545 SGSQFLLK
+545 SGSQFFLK

-598 LSVLIGVSAGIFFLL
+598 LSILIGVSAGIFLFL

>member
-1 MRYQLIVRLVH
+1 M
-12 FSLFFSV
+12 
-19 LVLVFNFLFLE
+19 
-30 SIAANQNE
+30 AASEKE
-38 VNERRGIDNICLK
+38 VNEQRGIDNICLK

-85 NKEWLLKSNI
+85 NKEWLLRSNI

-113 KIASNYSSNI
+113 KIDSNYSSNI

-129 RGNLIVDN
+129 RGNLIIDN

-159 RPYILTF
+159 RPFILTF

-179 LENLGYKGYLG
+179 LENLGYKGYIG
-190 TDGITYFSGKGSL
+190 TEGITYFSGKGSL

-230 DISKSNFEA
+230 DISKSNFEG

-261 HAISCLRGC
+261 HAIACLRGC
-270 NSVDIKNNLLENN
+270 NSVDIKNNVLENN

-296 IIIENNKIKSN
+296 VIIENNKIKSN

-331 GIFLKKTGG
+331 GIFLKKTAS
-340 NLITKNNITASNN
+340 NLITKNKITGSNN

-360 NSSLNTIENNNIR
+360 NSSLNMIENNIIQ
-373 KSMNSGINIADYET
+373 KSMNSGINMADYGT
-387 KNNKFVGNVIEGGL
+387 KNNKFVENVIEGGL
-401 NHGIKL
+401 NHGIRL

-413 NFESNLVD
+413 NFESNVVD
-421 KNKYVDYYIKLSKD
+421 KNKNVDYYIKLSKD
-435 SILMNTYFNKTSIL
+435 SILMNTYFNNTSIL

-468 GNNITNVAYPN
+468 GNNVTNIAYPN

-497 DMYVIPNLSHVNI
+497 DMYVVPNLSYVNI

-516 FSINKD
+516 FSKNKD
-522 YKKWNAVFAEPKM
+522 YKKWNAAFAEPKM

-540 VEGLD
+540 VEGFN

-566 RNNIQFSFINDGLS
+566 RNNIQFSFVNDALS

-598 LSVLIGVSAGIFFLL
+598 LSILIGLSAGIFFLL
-613 RRKRMIKDN
+613 RRKRMIRDN

>member
-1 MRYQLIVRLVH
+1 MAV
-12 FSLFFSV
+12 
-19 LVLVFNFLFLE
+19 
-30 SIAANQNE
+30 NQNE
-38 VNERRGIDNICLK
+38 VNEQSGIDNICLK

-85 NKEWLLKSNI
+85 NKEWLLRSNI

-113 KIASNYSSNI
+113 KIASNFSSNI

-129 RGNLIVDN
+129 RGNLIIDN

-190 TDGITYFSGKGSL
+190 TEGITYFSGKGSL

-209 SGNYLGLHLMNN
+209 SGNYLGLHLVNN

-230 DISKSNFEA
+230 DISKSNFEG

-261 HAISCLRGC
+261 HAIACLRGC
-270 NSVDIKNNLLENN
+270 NSVDIKNNVLENN

-296 IIIENNKIKSN
+296 VIIESNKIKSN

-331 GIFLKKTGG
+331 GIFLKKTGH
-340 NLITKNNITASNN
+340 NLITKNNITGSNN

-360 NSSLNTIENNNIR
+360 NSSLNTIENNIIR
-373 KSMNSGINIADYET
+373 KSMNSGINIADYAT
-387 KNNKFVGNVIEGGL
+387 KINKFVGNVIEGGL
-401 NHGIKL
+401 NNGIRL

-413 NFESNLVD
+413 NFESNVVD
-421 KNKYVDYYIKLSKD
+421 KNKNVDYYIKLSKD
-435 SILMNTYFNKTSIL
+435 SILMNTYFNNTSIL

-468 GNNITNVAYPN
+468 GNNVTNIASPN

-484 MLPIKNFTKLTTI
+484 ILPIKNFTKLTTI
-497 DMYVIPNLSHVNI
+497 DMYVVPNLSHVNI

-516 FSINKD
+516 FSKNKD

-540 VEGLD
+540 VEGFD
-545 SGSQFLLK
+545 SGSQFFLK

-566 RNNIQFSFINDGLS
+566 RNNIEFSFINDGLS

-598 LSVLIGVSAGIFFLL
+598 LSILIGISAGIFIFL

>member
-1 MRYQLIVRLVH
+1 M
-12 FSLFFSV
+12 
-19 LVLVFNFLFLE
+19 
-30 SIAANQNE
+30 AASEKE
-38 VNERRGIDNICLK
+38 VNEQRGIDNICLK

-85 NKEWLLKSNI
+85 NKEWLLRSNI

-113 KIASNYSSNI
+113 KIDSNYSSNI

-129 RGNLIVDN
+129 RGNLIIDN

-179 LENLGYKGYLG
+179 LENLGYKGYIG
-190 TDGITYFSGKGSL
+190 TEGITYFSGKGSL

-230 DISKSNFEA
+230 DISKSNFEG

-261 HAISCLRGC
+261 HAIACLRGC
-270 NSVDIKNNLLENN
+270 NSVDIKNNVLENN

-296 IIIENNKIKSN
+296 VIIENNKIKSN

-331 GIFLKKTGG
+331 GIFLKKTAS
-340 NLITKNNITASNN
+340 NLITKNKITGSNN

-360 NSSLNTIENNNIR
+360 NSSLNTIENNIIR
-373 KSMNSGINIADYET
+373 KSMNSGINIADYGT
-387 KNNKFVGNVIEGGL
+387 KNNKFVENVIEGGL
-401 NHGIKL
+401 NHGIRL

-413 NFESNLVD
+413 NFESNVVD
-421 KNKYVDYYIKLSKD
+421 KNKNVDYYIKLSKD
-435 SILMNTYFNKTSIL
+435 SILMNTYFNNTSIL

-456 LKIVNMDNKLLD
+456 LRIVNTDNKLLD
-468 GNNITNVAYPN
+468 GNNVTNIEYPN
-479 NNTVI
+479 NNTVVI
-484 MLPIKNFTKLTTI
+484 LPIKNFTKLTTI
-497 DMYVIPNLSHVNI
+497 DMYVVPNLSHVNI

-516 FSINKD
+516 FSKNKD
-522 YKKWNAVFAEPKM
+522 YKKWNAAFAEPKM

-540 VEGLD
+540 VEGFD

-566 RNNIQFSFINDGLS
+566 RNNIQFSFVNDGLS

-598 LSVLIGVSAGIFFLL
+598 LSILIGLSAGIFFLL
-613 RRKRMIKDN
+613 RRKRMIRDN

>member
-1 MRYQLIVRLVH
+1 MAV
-12 FSLFFSV
+12 
-19 LVLVFNFLFLE
+19 
-30 SIAANQNE
+30 NQNE
-38 VNERRGIDNICLK
+38 VNEQSGIDNICLK

-85 NKEWLLKSNI
+85 NKEWLLRSNI

-129 RGNLIVDN
+129 RGNLIIDN

-190 TDGITYFSGKGSL
+190 TEGITYFSGKGSL

-209 SGNYLGLHLMNN
+209 SGNYLGLHLVNN

-230 DISKSNFEA
+230 DISKSNFEG

-261 HAISCLRGC
+261 HAIACLRGC
-270 NSVDIKNNLLENN
+270 NSVDIKNNVLENN

-296 IIIENNKIKSN
+296 VIIESNKIKSN

-331 GIFLKKTGG
+331 GIFLKKTGR
-340 NLITKNNITASNN
+340 NLITKNNITGSNN

-360 NSSLNTIENNNIR
+360 NSSLNTIENNIIR
-373 KSMNSGINIADYET
+373 KSMNSGINIADYGT

-401 NHGIKL
+401 NHGIRL

-413 NFESNLVD
+413 NFESNVVD
-421 KNKYVDYYIKLSKD
+421 KNKNVDYYIKLSKN
-435 SILMNTYFNKTSIL
+435 SILMNTYFNNTSIL

-468 GNNITNVAYPN
+468 GNNVTNIASPN

-484 MLPIKNFTKLTTI
+484 ILPIKNFTKLTTI
-497 DMYVIPNLSHVNI
+497 DMYVVPNLSHVNI

-516 FSINKD
+516 FSKNKD

-540 VEGLD
+540 VEGFD
-545 SGSQFLLK
+545 SGSQFFLK

-598 LSVLIGVSAGIFFLL
+598 LSILIGVSAGIFFFL

>member
-1 MRYQLIVRLVH
+1 M
-12 FSLFFSV
+12 
-19 LVLVFNFLFLE
+19 
-30 SIAANQNE
+30 AASEKE
-38 VNERRGIDNICLK
+38 VNEQRGIDNICLK

-85 NKEWLLKSNI
+85 NKEWLLRSNI

-113 KIASNYSSNI
+113 KIDSNYSSNI

-129 RGNLIVDN
+129 RGNLIIDN

-179 LENLGYKGYLG
+179 LENLGYKGYIG
-190 TDGITYFSGKGSL
+190 TEGITYFSGKGSL

-230 DISKSNFEA
+230 DISKSNFEG

-261 HAISCLRGC
+261 HAIACLRGC
-270 NSVDIKNNLLENN
+270 NSVDIKNNVLENN

-296 IIIENNKIKSN
+296 VIIENNKIKSN

-331 GIFLKKTGG
+331 GIFLKKTDS
-340 NLITKNNITASNN
+340 NLITKNNITGSNN

-360 NSSLNTIENNNIR
+360 NSSLNTIENNIIR
-373 KSMNSGINIADYET
+373 KSMNSGINIADYGT
-387 KNNKFVGNVIEGGL
+387 KNNKFVENVIEGGL
-401 NHGIKL
+401 NHGIRL

-413 NFESNLVD
+413 NFESNVVD
-421 KNKYVDYYIKLSKD
+421 KNKNVDYYIKLSKD
-435 SILMNTYFNKTSIL
+435 SILMNTYFNNTSIL

-456 LKIVNMDNKLLD
+456 LRIVNTDNKLLD
-468 GNNITNVAYPN
+468 GNNVTNIEYPN
-479 NNTVI
+479 NNTVVI
-484 MLPIKNFTKLTTI
+484 LPIKNFTKLTTI
-497 DMYVIPNLSHVNI
+497 DMYVVPNLSHVNI

-516 FSINKD
+516 FSKNKD
-522 YKKWNAVFAEPKM
+522 YKKWNAAFAEPKM

-540 VEGLD
+540 VEGFD

-566 RNNIQFSFINDGLS
+566 RNNIQFSFVNDGLS

-598 LSVLIGVSAGIFFLL
+598 LSILIGLSAGIFFLL
-613 RRKRMIKDN
+613 RRKRMIRDN

>member
-1 MRYQLIVRLVH
+1 M
-12 FSLFFSV
+12 
-19 LVLVFNFLFLE
+19 
-30 SIAANQNE
+30 AASEKE
-38 VNERRGIDNICLK
+38 VNDQRGIDNICLK

-85 NKEWLLKSNI
+85 NKEWLLRSNI

-129 RGNLIVDN
+129 RGNLIIDN

-179 LENLGYKGYLG
+179 LENLGYKGYIG
-190 TDGITYFSGKGSL
+190 TEGITYFSGKGSL

-230 DISKSNFEA
+230 EISKSNFEG
-239 IKLDTKTNNIKV
+239 IKLDTKTNNIKI

-261 HAISCLRGC
+261 HAIACLRGC
-270 NSVDIKNNLLENN
+270 NSVDIKNNVLENN

-296 IIIENNKIKSN
+296 VIIENNKINSN

-331 GIFLKKTGG
+331 GIFLKKTGR
-340 NLITKNNITASNN
+340 NLITKNNITGSNN

-360 NSSLNTIENNNIR
+360 NSSLNTIENNIIR
-373 KSMNSGINIADYET
+373 KSMNSGINIADYAT
-387 KNNKFVGNVIEGGL
+387 KNNKFVGNVIESGL
-401 NHGIKL
+401 NHGIRL

-413 NFESNLVD
+413 NFESNVVD
-421 KNKYVDYYIKLSKD
+421 KNKNVDYYIKLSKD
-435 SILMNTYFNKTSIL
+435 SILMNTYFNNTSIL

-456 LKIVNMDNKLLD
+456 LRIVNTDNKLLD
-468 GNNITNVAYPN
+468 GNNVTNIEYPN
-479 NNTVI
+479 NNTVVI
-484 MLPIKNFTKLTTI
+484 LPIKNFTKLTTI
-497 DMYVIPNLSHVNI
+497 DMYVVPNLSHVNI

-516 FSINKD
+516 FSKNKD
-522 YKKWNAVFAEPKM
+522 YKKWNAAFAEPKM

-540 VEGLD
+540 VEGFD

-566 RNNIQFSFINDGLS
+566 RNNIQFSFVNDGLS

-598 LSVLIGVSAGIFFLL
+598 LSILIGLSAGIFFLL
-613 RRKRMIKDN
+613 RRKRMVRDN

>member
-1 MRYQLIVRLVH
+1 M
-12 FSLFFSV
+12 
-19 LVLVFNFLFLE
+19 
-30 SIAANQNE
+30 AASEKE
-38 VNERRGIDNICLK
+38 VNEQRGIDNICLK

-85 NKEWLLKSNI
+85 NKEWLLRSNI

-113 KIASNYSSNI
+113 KIDSNYSSNI

-129 RGNLIVDN
+129 RGNLIIDN

-159 RPYILTF
+159 RPFILTF

-179 LENLGYKGYLG
+179 LENLGYKGYIG
-190 TDGITYFSGKGSL
+190 TEGITYFSGKGSL

-230 DISKSNFEA
+230 DISKSNFEG

-261 HAISCLRGC
+261 HAIACLRGC
-270 NSVDIKNNLLENN
+270 NSVDIKNNVLENN

-296 IIIENNKIKSN
+296 VIIENNKIKSN

-331 GIFLKKTGG
+331 GIFLKKTAS
-340 NLITKNNITASNN
+340 NLITKNNITGSNN

-360 NSSLNTIENNNIR
+360 NSSLNTIENNIIR
-373 KSMNSGINIADYET
+373 KSMNSGINIADYGT
-387 KNNKFVGNVIEGGL
+387 KNNKFVENVIEGGL
-401 NHGIKL
+401 NHGIRL

-413 NFESNLVD
+413 NFESNVVD
-421 KNKYVDYYIKLSKD
+421 KNKNVDYYIKLSKD
-435 SILMNTYFNKTSIL
+435 SILMNTYFNNTSIL

-456 LKIVNMDNKLLD
+456 LRIVNTDNKLLD
-468 GNNITNVAYPN
+468 GNNVTNIASPN

-484 MLPIKNFTKLTTI
+484 ILPIKNFTKLTTI
-497 DMYVIPNLSHVNI
+497 DMYVVPNLSHVNI

-516 FSINKD
+516 FSKNKD
-522 YKKWNAVFAEPKM
+522 YKKWNAAFAEPKM

-540 VEGLD
+540 VEGFD

-566 RNNIQFSFINDGLS
+566 RNNIQFSFVNDALS

-598 LSVLIGVSAGIFFLL
+598 LSILIGLSAGIFFLL
-613 RRKRMIKDN
+613 RRKRMIRDN

>member
-1 MRYQLIVRLVH
+1 M
-12 FSLFFSV
+12 
-19 LVLVFNFLFLE
+19 
-30 SIAANQNE
+30 AASEKE
-38 VNERRGIDNICLK
+38 VNDQRGIDNICLK

-85 NKEWLLKSNI
+85 NKEWLLRSNI

-129 RGNLIVDN
+129 RGNLIIDN

-149 QPVVSSPETV
+149 QPVVSSPETA

-179 LENLGYKGYLG
+179 LENLGYKGYIG
-190 TDGITYFSGKGSL
+190 TEGITYFSGKGSL

-230 DISKSNFEA
+230 DISKSNFEG

-261 HAISCLRGC
+261 HAIACLRGC
-270 NSVDIKNNLLENN
+270 NSVDIKNNVLENN

-296 IIIENNKIKSN
+296 VIIENNKIKSN

-331 GIFLKKTGG
+331 GIFLKKTGR
-340 NLITKNNITASNN
+340 NLITKNNITGSNN

-360 NSSLNTIENNNIR
+360 NSSLNTIENNIIR
-373 KSMNSGINIADYET
+373 KSMNSGINIADYGT
-387 KNNKFVGNVIEGGL
+387 KNNKFVENVIEGGL
-401 NHGIKL
+401 NHGIRL

-413 NFESNLVD
+413 NFESNVVD
-421 KNKYVDYYIKLSKD
+421 KNKNVDYYIKLSKD
-435 SILMNTYFNKTSIL
+435 SILMNTYFNNTSIL

-456 LKIVNMDNKLLD
+456 LRIVNTDNKLLD
-468 GNNITNVAYPN
+468 GNNVTNIEYPN
-479 NNTVI
+479 NNTVVI
-484 MLPIKNFTKLTTI
+484 LPIKNFTKLTTI
-497 DMYVIPNLSHVNI
+497 DMYVVPNLSHVNI

-516 FSINKD
+516 FSKNKD
-522 YKKWNAVFAEPKM
+522 YKKWNAAFAEPKM

-540 VEGLD
+540 VEGFD

-566 RNNIQFSFINDGLS
+566 RNNIQFSFVNDGLS

-598 LSVLIGVSAGIFFLL
+598 LSILIGLSAGIFFLL
-613 RRKRMIKDN
+613 RRKRMVRDN

>member
-1 MRYQLIVRLVH
+1 M
-12 FSLFFSV
+12 
-19 LVLVFNFLFLE
+19 
-30 SIAANQNE
+30 AASEKE
-38 VNERRGIDNICLK
+38 VNEQRGIDNICLK

-85 NKEWLLKSNI
+85 NKEWLLRSNI

-113 KIASNYSSNI
+113 KIDSNYSSNI

-129 RGNLIVDN
+129 RGNLIIDN

-166 WDSSGKTNITNSY
+166 WDSSGKTHITNSY
-179 LENLGYKGYLG
+179 LENLGYKGYIG
-190 TDGITYFSGKGSL
+190 TEGITYFSGKGSL

-230 DISKSNFEA
+230 DISKSNFEG
-239 IKLDTKTNNIKV
+239 IKLDTKTNNIRV

-261 HAISCLRGC
+261 HAIACLRGC
-270 NSVDIKNNLLENN
+270 NSVDIKNNVLENN

-296 IIIENNKIKSN
+296 VIIENNKIKSN

-331 GIFLKKTGG
+331 GIFLKKTAS
-340 NLITKNNITASNN
+340 NLITKNNITGSNN

-360 NSSLNTIENNNIR
+360 NSSLNSIENNIIQ
-373 KSMNSGINIADYET
+373 KSMNSGINIADYGT
-387 KNNKFVGNVIEGGL
+387 KNNKFVENVIEGGL
-401 NHGIKL
+401 NNGIRL

-413 NFESNLVD
+413 NFESNVVD
-421 KNKYVDYYIKLSKD
+421 KNKNVDYYIKLSKD
-435 SILMNTYFNKTSIL
+435 SILMNTYFNNTSIL

-456 LKIVNMDNKLLD
+456 LKIVNLDNKLLD
-468 GNNITNVAYPN
+468 GNNVTNIAYPN

-497 DMYVIPNLSHVNI
+497 DMYVVPNLSYVNI

-516 FSINKD
+516 FSKNKD
-522 YKKWNAVFAEPKM
+522 YKKWNAAFAEPKM

-540 VEGLD
+540 VEGLN

-566 RNNIQFSFINDGLS
+566 RNNIQFSFVNDASS

-598 LSVLIGVSAGIFFLL
+598 LLILIGLSAGIFFLL

>member
-1 MRYQLIVRLVH
+1 M
-12 FSLFFSV
+12 
-19 LVLVFNFLFLE
+19 
-30 SIAANQNE
+30 AASEKE
-38 VNERRGIDNICLK
+38 VNDQRGIDNICLK

-85 NKEWLLKSNI
+85 NKEWLLRSNI

-113 KIASNYSSNI
+113 KIDSNYSSNI

-129 RGNLIVDN
+129 RGNLIIDN

-179 LENLGYKGYLG
+179 LENLGYKGYIG
-190 TDGITYFSGKGSL
+190 TEGITYFSGKGSL

-230 DISKSNFEA
+230 DISKSNFEG

-261 HAISCLRGC
+261 HAIACLRGC
-270 NSVDIKNNLLENN
+270 NSVDIKNNVLENN

-296 IIIENNKIKSN
+296 VIIENNKIKSN

-331 GIFLKKTGG
+331 GIFLKKTDS
-340 NLITKNNITASNN
+340 NLITKNNITGSNN

-360 NSSLNTIENNNIR
+360 NSSLNTIENNIIR
-373 KSMNSGINIADYET
+373 KSMNSGINIADYGT
-387 KNNKFVGNVIEGGL
+387 KNNKFVENVIEGGL
-401 NHGIKL
+401 NHGIRL

-413 NFESNLVD
+413 NFESNVVD
-421 KNKYVDYYIKLSKD
+421 KNKNVDYYIKLSKD
-435 SILMNTYFNKTSIL
+435 SILMNTYFNNTSIL

-456 LKIVNMDNKLLD
+456 LRIVNTDNKLLD
-468 GNNITNVAYPN
+468 GNNVTNIEYPN
-479 NNTVI
+479 NNTVVI
-484 MLPIKNFTKLTTI
+484 LPIKNFTKLTTI
-497 DMYVIPNLSHVNI
+497 DMYVVPNLSHVNI

-516 FSINKD
+516 FSKNKD
-522 YKKWNAVFAEPKM
+522 YKKWNAAFAEPKM

-540 VEGLD
+540 VEGFD

-566 RNNIQFSFINDGLS
+566 RNNIQFSFVNDGLS

-598 LSVLIGVSAGIFFLL
+598 LSILIGLSAGIFFLL
-613 RRKRMIKDN
+613 RRKRMVRDN

>member
-1 MRYQLIVRLVH
+1 M
-12 FSLFFSV
+12 
-19 LVLVFNFLFLE
+19 
-30 SIAANQNE
+30 AASEKE
-38 VNERRGIDNICLK
+38 VNEQRGIDNICLK

-85 NKEWLLKSNI
+85 NKEWLLRSNI

-113 KIASNYSSNI
+113 KIDSNYSSNI

-129 RGNLIVDN
+129 RGNLIIDN

-179 LENLGYKGYLG
+179 LENLGYKGYIG
-190 TDGITYFSGKGSL
+190 TEGITYFSGKGSL

-230 DISKSNFEA
+230 DISKSNFEG

-261 HAISCLRGC
+261 HAIACLRGC
-270 NSVDIKNNLLENN
+270 NSVDIKNNVLENN

-296 IIIENNKIKSN
+296 VIIENNKIKSN

-331 GIFLKKTGG
+331 GIFLKKTAS
-340 NLITKNNITASNN
+340 NLITKNNITGSNN

-360 NSSLNTIENNNIR
+360 NSSLNTIENNIIR
-373 KSMNSGINIADYET
+373 KSMNSGINIADYGT
-387 KNNKFVGNVIEGGL
+387 KNNKFVENVIEGGL
-401 NHGIKL
+401 NHGIRL

-413 NFESNLVD
+413 NFESNVVD
-421 KNKYVDYYIKLSKD
+421 KNKNVDYYIKLSKD
-435 SILMNTYFNKTSIL
+435 SILMNTYFNNTSIL

-456 LKIVNMDNKLLD
+456 LRIVNTDNKLLD
-468 GNNITNVAYPN
+468 GNNVTNIEYPN
-479 NNTVI
+479 NNTVVI
-484 MLPIKNFTKLTTI
+484 LPIKNFTKLTTI
-497 DMYVIPNLSHVNI
+497 DMYVVPNLSHVNI

-516 FSINKD
+516 FSKNKD
-522 YKKWNAVFAEPKM
+522 YKKWNAAFAEPKM

-540 VEGLD
+540 VEGFD

-566 RNNIQFSFINDGLS
+566 RNNIQFSFVNDGLS

-598 LSVLIGVSAGIFFLL
+598 LSILIGLSAGIFFLL
-613 RRKRMIKDN
+613 RRKRMIRDN

>member
-1 MRYQLIVRLVH
+1 M
-12 FSLFFSV
+12 
-19 LVLVFNFLFLE
+19 
-30 SIAANQNE
+30 AASEKE
-38 VNERRGIDNICLK
+38 VNEQRGIDNICLK

-85 NKEWLLKSNI
+85 NKEWLLRSNI

-129 RGNLIVDN
+129 RGNLIIDN

-190 TDGITYFSGKGSL
+190 TEGITYFSGKGSL

-209 SGNYLGLHLMNN
+209 SGNYLGLHLVNN

-230 DISKSNFEA
+230 DISKSNFEG

-261 HAISCLRGC
+261 HAIACLRGC
-270 NSVDIKNNLLENN
+270 NSVDIKNNVLENN

-296 IIIENNKIKSN
+296 VIIESNKIKSN

-331 GIFLKKTGG
+331 GIFLKKTGR
-340 NLITKNNITASNN
+340 NLITKNNITGSNN

-360 NSSLNTIENNNIR
+360 NSSLNTIENNIIR
-373 KSMNSGINIADYET
+373 KSMNSGINIADYAT

-401 NHGIKL
+401 NHGIRL

-413 NFESNLVD
+413 NFESNVVD
-421 KNKYVDYYIKLSKD
+421 KNKNVDYYIKLSKN
-435 SILMNTYFNKTSIL
+435 SILMNTYFNNTSIL

-468 GNNITNVAYPN
+468 GNNVTNIASPN

-484 MLPIKNFTKLTTI
+484 ILPIKNFTKLTTI
-497 DMYVIPNLSHVNI
+497 DMYVVPNLSHVNI

-516 FSINKD
+516 FSKNKD

-540 VEGLD
+540 VEGFD

-598 LSVLIGVSAGIFFLL
+598 LSILIGVSAGIFLFL

>member
-1 MRYQLIVRLVH
+1 M
-12 FSLFFSV
+12 
-19 LVLVFNFLFLE
+19 
-30 SIAANQNE
+30 AASEKE
-38 VNERRGIDNICLK
+38 VNEQRGIDNICLK

-85 NKEWLLKSNI
+85 NKEWLLRSNI

-113 KIASNYSSNI
+113 KIDSNYSSNI

-129 RGNLIVDN
+129 RGNLIIDN

-179 LENLGYKGYLG
+179 LENLGYKGYIG
-190 TDGITYFSGKGSL
+190 TEGITYFSGKGSL

-230 DISKSNFEA
+230 DISKSNFEG

-261 HAISCLRGC
+261 HAIACLRGC
-270 NSVDIKNNLLENN
+270 NSVDIKNNVLENN

-296 IIIENNKIKSN
+296 VIIENNKIKSN

-331 GIFLKKTGG
+331 GIFLKKTAS
-340 NLITKNNITASNN
+340 NLITKNNITGSNN

-360 NSSLNTIENNNIR
+360 NSSLNTIENNIIR
-373 KSMNSGINIADYET
+373 KSMNSGINIADYGT
-387 KNNKFVGNVIEGGL
+387 KNNKFVENVIEGGL
-401 NHGIKL
+401 NHGIRL

-413 NFESNLVD
+413 NFESNVVD
-421 KNKYVDYYIKLSKD
+421 KNKNVDYYIKLSKD
-435 SILMNTYFNKTSIL
+435 SILMNTYFNNTSIL

-456 LKIVNMDNKLLD
+456 LRIVNTDNKLLD
-468 GNNITNVAYPN
+468 GNNVTNIEYPN
-479 NNTVI
+479 NNTVVI
-484 MLPIKNFTKLTTI
+484 LPIKNFTKLTTI
-497 DMYVIPNLSHVNI
+497 DMYVVPNLSHVNI

-516 FSINKD
+516 FSKNKD
-522 YKKWNAVFAEPKM
+522 YKKWNAAFAEPKM

-540 VEGLD
+540 VEGFD

-566 RNNIQFSFINDGLS
+566 RNNIQFSFVNDALS

-598 LSVLIGVSAGIFFLL
+598 LSILIGLSAGIFFLL
-613 RRKRMIKDN
+613 RRKRMIRDN